1 MAVTERSKLNWLRAA
16 MLGANDGI
24 VSIAALVVGVAG
36 ATQDEKI
43 ILVTGVAGLVAGALS
58 MAAGEYISVSTQ
70 RDAERSYIRRE
81 KRLLKNDPDG
91 ALQQLADHYE
101 GKGISKSIS
110 MKVAKELTAHD
121 ALGAHLEVEFGLD
134 EDDLTNPWHAA
145 LASAVSFSAGGLIPL
160 IAILLP
166 PVNIRVAITYVSV
179 IIALALAGYV
189 SAKLSDASVARA
201 IRRVVIGGT
210 FAMTVTYLIGHLFGV
225 NIG

>member
-1 MAVTERSKLNWLRAA
+1 

-36 ATQDEKI
+36 ATQDEHI
-43 ILVTGVAGLVAGALS
+43 ILITGIAGLVAGALS

-81 KRLLKNDPDG
+81 KQQLKTDPDG
-91 ALQQLADHYE
+91 ALQELADHYAE
-101 GKGISKSIS
+101 KGLSKSVAA
-110 MKVAKELTAHD
+110 KVAKELTAHD
-121 ALGAHLEVEFGLD
+121 ALAAHLEIEFGLD

-145 LASAVSFSAGGLIPL
+145 FASAVSFSAGGIIPL

-166 PVNIRVAITYVSV
+166 PINMRVAVTYVSV
-179 IIALALAGYV
+179 IIALALAGYI
-189 SAKLSDASVARA
+189 SAKLSDASVKRA

-210 FAMTVTYLIGHLFGV
+210 FAMTVTYIIGHIFGV
-225 NIG
+225 SIG